1 MLVGVEDVAAVPE
14 DEVGDGGDQSFLV
27 GTTDEEDGAG
37 SHGFIECSLR
47 DLEDLRRPYGTFVAC
62 ALY

>member
-1 MLVGVEDVAAVPE
+1 VPE
-14 DEVGDGGDQSFLV
+14 DEIGDGGDQSFLI

-37 SHGFIECSLR
+37 SHGLSNVLYGNWGICVVP
-47 DLEDLRRPYGTFVAC
+47 DGTFVAC